1 MPLTYNKDL
10 QEDKEGF
17 FDAIDTLKFTLAV
30 YSDMVKTMTVNVDRM
45 REAVS
50 KDFSNATDLADYLV
64 RKGLPFRMAHEV
76 VGKCVAYAITEG
88 KFLPEIS
95 LDEYKK
101 FSDLFEADLLD
112 ALKPENCVAART
124 SYGGRHLRKTTNS
137 LCAAMKLL
145 QGRKPKLKN

>member
-1 MPLTYNKDL
+1 
-10 QEDKEGF
+10 
-17 FDAIDTLKFTLAV
+17 
-30 YSDMVKTMTVNVDRM
+30 MVKTMTVNVDRM

-124 SYGGRHLRKTTNS
+124 SYGGPAFTENDKQFVRGDEIIAGQKAKVEELKQ
-137 LCAAMKLL
+137 KL
-145 QGRKPKLKN
+145 